1 MAARRELCKL
11 RSEADAEA
19 ALAEMADEVAA
30 EAARHGSVW
39 SLLRS
44 AAVRSELAL
53 GASSWRCNVRPP
65 TSKGVCLGRRYGS
78 ELNLRWG

>member
-1 MAARRELCKL
+1 VAARRELCKL
-11 RSEADAEA
+11 RSDADAEA

-44 AAVRSELAL
+44 AAVRSELTL
-53 GASSWRCNVRPP
+53 GAVSWRCNVRRLVNRR
-65 TSKGVCLGRRYGS
+65 VCRRS
-78 ELNLRWG
+78 VVVDPELC